1 MKPDEQLGIT
11 NEQFHLIILHGK
23 FSTILEY
30 EKYENGKRESHFFSP
45 VNLNT
50 CDYLQT
56 NDADRAFDSL
66 CYDVTT
72 WACNRY
78 ILVENSQI
86 IRDLIPRDSIRLKP
100 IW

>member
-1 MKPDEQLGIT
+1 MKPVT

-30 EKYENGKRESHFFSP
+30 EKYGNDKRESHFCSP

-50 CDYLQT
+50 CDYLQP

-66 CYDVTT
+66 YYDSLCYDVTT
-72 WACNRY
+72 
-78 ILVENSQI
+78 
-86 IRDLIPRDSIRLKP
+86 
-100 IW
+100 